1 MELRHL
7 RYFVAVAEEL
17 NFRKAAERLRVAQP
31 ALSSQI
37 KDLEADLGVR
47 LLDRD
52 TGGVRLTD
60 AGAAFL
66 TEVRA
71 ILAHAQQAVKV
82 AREAAKGRR
91 GRLTI
96 GYFAAIFM
104 GLMPGSLKAFR
115 EKYPDVEVELVEMP
129 ITDQLAALESGTIN
143 IGFLV
148 AGGVPVPP
156 SLDHVEVARAPI
168 RVVMARGHRLA
179 RAKQISLAQLQ
190 DEHLLCFTAKRGY
203 ASVHREIMQR
213 SFAARGMKI
222 KSIQQIDGADAFSA
236 TLASGL
242 GVSLVA
248 ESGTL
253 AQSAEM
259 VMRPLKETGPDLL
272 LGLVALWRRDQNSQL
287 TANFIDVMLKVA
299 PNAKSKAKA

>member
-17 NFRKAAERLRVAQP
+17 NFRKAAEQLRVAQP
-31 ALSSQI
+31 SLSSQI
-37 KDLEADLGVR
+37 KDLEFELGVR

-66 TEVRA
+66 AEVRQ
-71 ILAHAQQAVKV
+71 ILARAGQAVVV

-91 GRLTI
+91 GKLTI

-129 ITDQLAALESGTIN
+129 IMEQLPALESGAIN
-143 IGFLV
+143 IGFMV
-148 AGGVPVPP
+148 AGAVPVPP
-156 SLDHVEVARAPI
+156 SLAQAEVARAPI

-179 RAKQISLAQLQ
+179 RSKRISMEQLQ
-190 DEHLLCFTAKRGY
+190 NEHLLCFTARRNH

-213 SFAARGMKI
+213 TFAAHGVEV
-222 KSIQQIDGADAFSA
+222 KSIQQIDGADAFTA

-253 AQSAEM
+253 GQSPEL
-259 VMRPLKETGPDLL
+259 VMRPLQETSPDLYL
-272 LGLVALWRRDQNSQL
+272 TLQALWRKDQNSQL
-287 TANFIDVMLKVA
+287 TANFIEVMRKVA
-299 PNAKSKAKA
+299 PVGKRRG